1 MGRYSNSHYKFT
13 LFDIVIP
20 PEYFVQVTDI
30 LNDIMRKYNMSKE
43 DIEKLGPMFEDKNEE
58 YVGEFPQ
65 SMNDNFF
72 DELFMRRNDG
82 IRAAKSFIDEQLK
95 DFEEV

>member
-43 DIEKLGPMFEDKNEE
+43 DIEKLGPMFEDKDLE

-72 DELFMRRNDG
+72 DELIMRRNDG

-95 DFEEV
+95 DFEES